1 MQRHAVK
8 GFNKSSPGGVSHGMK
23 TYFVVGHRS
32 GIGRALTE
40 LLLNRGDAV
49 VGLSRSE
56 SGLAHPKLTEFQAD
70 ILEWDGSGLPD
81 HLDGFVYA
89 PGSINLK
96 PFKGYKPEEFRSD
109 FEINALGAAL
119 ALQKAEKALRAA
131 QGAALLFS
139 TVAVGQG
146 MSYHASIAM
155 AKGAVEGL
163 VRSLAAEWAPAVRVN
178 AVAPSLTDTPLASKL
193 LGNEAR
199 AAAAAERHP
208 LKRVGQVGELAH
220 AGLAL
225 LDNPWISGQVLGVDG
240 GMSSL
245 RP

>member
-1 MQRHAVK
+1 
-8 GFNKSSPGGVSHGMK
+8 MK
-23 TYFVVGHRS
+23 TYFIAGHRS
-32 GIGRALTE
+32 GIGRALTD
-40 LLLNRGDAV
+40 LLLERGDAV
-49 VGLSRSE
+49 VGLSRGSSDRSNPRLHE
-56 SGLAHPKLTEFQAD
+56 IQAD
-70 ILEWDGSGLPD
+70 VLQWDGSGLPD
-81 HLDGFVYA
+81 RLDGFVYA

-96 PFKGYKPEEFRSD
+96 PFKGYKAEEFRSD

-119 ALQKAEKALRAA
+119 ALQKAEKALREG
-131 QGAALLFS
+131 QGSALLFS

-163 VRSLAAEWAPAVRVN
+163 VRSLAAEWAPVVRVN
-178 AVAPSLTDTPLASKL
+178 AIAPSLTNTPLASKL
-193 LGNEAR
+193 MGNEAR

-208 LKRVGQVGELAH
+208 LKRVGEAEDLAA

>member
-1 MQRHAVK
+1 
-8 GFNKSSPGGVSHGMK
+8 MK
-23 TYFVVGHRS
+23 TFFIVGHRS

-40 LLLNRGDAV
+40 LLLERGDEV
-49 VGLSRSE
+49 VGLSRQPSD
-56 SGLAHPKLTEFQAD
+56 LTHPKLRELQAD
-70 ILEWDGSGLPD
+70 VMDWDGTGLPER
-81 HLDGFVYA
+81 LDGLVYA

-109 FEINALGAAL
+109 FELNALGAAL
-119 ALQKAEKALRAA
+119 CLQKAEKSLRAG
-131 QGAALLFS
+131 QGSALLFS
-139 TVAVGQG
+139 TVAVNQG

-178 AVAPSLTDTPLASKL
+178 ALAPSLTNTPLASKL

-208 LKRVGQVGELAH
+208 LKRVGEASELAA

-225 LDNPWISGQVLGVDG
+225 LDNAWISGQVLGVDG

>member
-1 MQRHAVK
+1 
-8 GFNKSSPGGVSHGMK
+8 MK

-56 SGLAHPKLTEFQAD
+56 SGLAHPNLTEFQAD
-70 ILEWDGSGLPD
+70 ILNWDGSGLPEL
-81 HLDGFVYA
+81 LDGFIYA

-146 MSYHASIAM
+146 MSYHAS
-155 AKGAVEGL
+155 
-163 VRSLAAEWAPAVRVN
+163 S
-178 AVAPSLTDTPLASKL
+178 
-193 LGNEAR
+193 
-199 AAAAAERHP
+199 
-208 LKRVGQVGELAH
+208 
-220 AGLAL
+220 AL
-225 LDNPWISGQVLGVDG
+225 MDCIICSHL
-240 GMSSL
+240 
-245 RP
+245 

>member
-1 MQRHAVK
+1 
-8 GFNKSSPGGVSHGMK
+8 MK
-23 TYFVVGHRS
+23 TYFIAGNRS
-32 GIGRALTE
+32 GIGRALTD
-40 LLLNRGDAV
+40 LLLERGDAV
-49 VGLSRSE
+49 VGLSRGSSDRSNPRLHE
-56 SGLAHPKLTEFQAD
+56 IQAD
-70 ILEWDGSGLPD
+70 VLQWDGSGLPD
-81 HLDGFVYA
+81 RLDGFVYA

-96 PFKGYKPEEFRSD
+96 PFKGYKAEEFRSD

-119 ALQKAEKALRAA
+119 ALQKAEKALREG
-131 QGAALLFS
+131 QGSALLFS

-163 VRSLAAEWAPAVRVN
+163 VRSLAAEWAPVVRVN
-178 AVAPSLTDTPLASKL
+178 AIAPSLTNTPLASKL

-208 LKRVGQVGELAH
+208 LKRVGEAEDLAA

>member
-1 MQRHAVK
+1 
-8 GFNKSSPGGVSHGMK
+8 MK
-23 TYFVVGHRS
+23 TFLIVGHRS
-32 GIGRALTE
+32 GIGRALTQ
-40 LLLNRGDAV
+40 LLLDRGDAV
-49 VGLSRSE
+49 VGLSRGSAD
-56 SGLAHPKLTEFQAD
+56 LTHPNLREIQAD
-70 ILEWDGSGLPD
+70 VLDWDGTGLPER
-81 HLDGFVYA
+81 LDGFVYA

-96 PFKGYKPEEFRSD
+96 PFKGYKADEFRSD
-109 FEINALGAAL
+109 FELNALGAAL
-119 ALQKAEKALRAA
+119 ALQKAEKALREG
-131 QGAALLFS
+131 QGSALLFS
-139 TVAVGQG
+139 TVAVSQG

-208 LKRVGQVGELAH
+208 LKRVGQSSDLA
-220 AGLAL
+220 AAALAL

>member
-1 MQRHAVK
+1 
-8 GFNKSSPGGVSHGMK
+8 MK
-23 TYFVVGHRS
+23 TYLVVGHRS
-32 GIGRALTE
+32 GIGGAMTG
-40 LLLNRGDAV
+40 LLLERGDAV
-49 VGLSRSE
+49 IGLSRQPAD
-56 SGLAHPKLTEFQAD
+56 LQHPNLRQIQAD
-70 ILEWDGSGLPD
+70 VLNWEGAGLPEV
-81 HLDGFVYA
+81 LDGLVYG

-96 PFKGYKPEEFRSD
+96 PFRGYKPEEFRSD

-119 ALQKAEKALRAA
+119 TLQKAERALRAA
-131 QGAALLFS
+131 QGSALLFS

-163 VRSLAAEWAPAVRVN
+163 MRSLAAEWAPAVRVN
-178 AVAPSLTDTPLASKL
+178 AVAPSLTDTPLAAKL
-193 LGNEAR
+193 LGSEAR

-208 LKRVGQVGELAH
+208 LKRVGLPGDLAR

-240 GMSSL
+240 GMSTL

>member
-1 MQRHAVK
+1 
-8 GFNKSSPGGVSHGMK
+8 MK
-23 TYFVVGHRS
+23 TYLVVGHGS
-32 GIGRALTE
+32 GIGAALTE
-40 LLLNRGDAV
+40 SLLERGDAV
-49 VGLSRSE
+49 IGVARRSVDRR
-56 SGLAHPKLTEFQAD
+56 HPRLRHVQAD
-70 ILEWDGSGLPD
+70 VLTWDGGGLLD
-81 HLDGFVYA
+81 ALDGFVYA

-96 PFKGYKPEEFRSD
+96 PFRGYTAEEFRSD

-119 ALQKAEKALRAA
+119 TLQKAERALREAR
-131 QGAALLFS
+131 GSALLFS

-178 AVAPSLTDTPLASKL
+178 AVAPSLTETPLSAKL
-193 LGNEAR
+193 LGTESR
-199 AAAAAERHP
+199 SAAAAERHP
-208 LKRVGQVGELAH
+208 LKRVGQPEDVAR

-225 LDNPWISGQVLGVDG
+225 LDNPWITGQILGVDG
-240 GMSSL
+240 GMSTL

>member
-1 MQRHAVK
+1 M
-8 GFNKSSPGGVSHGMK
+8 N
-23 TYFVVGHRS
+23 TYFIVGHRS
-32 GIGRALTE
+32 GIGLALTKT
-40 LLLNRGDAV
+40 LLDRGDAV
-49 VGLSRSE
+49 IGLSRGASDL
-56 SGLAHPKLTEFQAD
+56 SHANLTEIQSD
-70 ILEWDGSGLPD
+70 VLNWDGIGLPEEL
-81 HLDGFVYA
+81 HGLVYA

-96 PFKGYKPEEFRSD
+96 PFKGYKVEEFRSD
-109 FEINALGAAL
+109 FEINALGAATT
-119 ALQKAEKALRAA
+119 LQKAEKALRAA
-131 QGAALLFS
+131 KGSVLLFS
-139 TVAVGQG
+139 TVAVSQG

-208 LKRVGQVGELAH
+208 LKRVGQAHELAL
-220 AGLAL
+220 AGISL

>member
-1 MQRHAVK
+1 M
-8 GFNKSSPGGVSHGMK
+8 GFNKSSPGGVSLGMK

-56 SGLAHPKLTEFQAD
+56 SGLAHPKLTELQAD
-70 ILEWDGSGLPD
+70 VLTWDGAGLPE
-81 HLDGFVYA
+81 HLDGLAYA

-109 FEINALGAAL
+109 FEVNALGAAL
-119 ALQKAEKALRAA
+119 VLQKAEKALRNA
-131 QGAALLFS
+131 QGSVLLFS

-208 LKRVGQVGELAH
+208 LKRVGQPAELAQ
-220 AGLAL
+220 AALAL
-225 LDNPWISGQVLGVDG
+225 MDNQWISGQVLGVDG